1 MLPEHHS
8 LIIEDDFE
16 NEFVYLQKP
25 TPSLFSLAGGQDV
38 VYIGSFSRLL
48 LPSIRIS
55 FMVLPPSLTDV
66 YRQKR
71 QTITRLLPR
80 QSRLHS
86 ASLSGMDIWQRRRG
100 KLRRLYSQKLEAA
113 HQSSE

>member
-1 MLPEHHS
+1 MTKWGEIMPVSRRMELLRHVRERNS

-25 TPSLFSLAGGQDV
+25 TPSLFSLSGGRGV

-55 FMVLPPSLTDV
+55 FMILPPNCL
-66 YRQKR
+66 
-71 QTITRLLPR
+71 
-80 QSRLHS
+80 
-86 ASLSGMDIWQRRRG
+86 
-100 KLRRLYSQKLEAA
+100 
-113 HQSSE
+113 